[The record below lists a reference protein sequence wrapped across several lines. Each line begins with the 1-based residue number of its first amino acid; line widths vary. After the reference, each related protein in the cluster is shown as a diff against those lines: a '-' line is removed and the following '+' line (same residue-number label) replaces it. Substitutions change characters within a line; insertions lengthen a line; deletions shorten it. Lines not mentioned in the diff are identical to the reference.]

1 MLGPKD
7 IQQECRETTQRSQ
20 EAEGSND
27 PQEQHR
33 LRIHAEICRENQIFR
48 APSKKSP
55 LAGGEGGVC
64 PLLPKFWGARESW
77 TEQSQLL
84 LLADPQRR

>member
-55 LAGGEGGVC
+55 LAGAGGGSLSPSAKV
-64 PLLPKFWGARESW
+64 LGG
-77 TEQSQLL
+77 
-84 LLADPQRR
+84 QRVLDRAVTTPAPG